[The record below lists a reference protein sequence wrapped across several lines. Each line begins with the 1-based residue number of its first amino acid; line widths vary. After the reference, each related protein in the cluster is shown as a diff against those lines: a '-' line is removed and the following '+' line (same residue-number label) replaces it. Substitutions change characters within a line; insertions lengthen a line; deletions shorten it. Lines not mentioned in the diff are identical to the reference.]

1 MRPLPATSLLLL
13 AMAVLEAPLAAQQ
26 ESGADDFRIS
36 YMGGTGDVA
45 FRADSPAIA
54 YNATANEYLVVWKGD
69 TNTGGQVDDRY
80 QVFGQR
86 FDAATR
92 SPIGAAFEI
101 SANVAVPWF
110 VPPYAPSVAWDSTLD
125 QYLVVWSGITGEC
138 CEIDYEIFSRR
149 VTALGV
155 PLGAQLQISHMSGPV
170 ENPNEAHYDAYDPAV
185 VYNPA
190 AAEFLVVWSGDE
202 GRDGYLNDEFEIR
215 GQRIDAATG
224 AQVGAD
230 DFPVSDAG
238 STSNIASSAYLPDV
252 AYNLADDEYL
262 VTWGAEDPDAGTAD
276 GEFEIFGQRLD
287 GSSGAEL
294 GTNDFRISTVGPPG
308 NTHYFTIAS
317 AVAYDAADN
326 EYLVAFCATEYAEAA
341 FVRAFDVFG
350 QRLDSAGAEIGVD
363 DFRLSDFGEF
373 GDPAWNCEG
382 VDVAYS
388 AAAGAYL
395 VSFSGDDNRAGQL
408 DGELEVFVQM
418 VDADSGTEVGP
429 NDLRV
434 SDMGPNGSSTY
445 QAFSPV
451 LAADTSGG
459 LLLVWTADDN
469 SGGLVDSEFEIFG
482 QFLTGP
488 LFADGFE
495 GEDTLAWSVTVP

>member
-1 MRPLPATSLLLL
+1 MPPLGARSAPRSRSAPTS
-13 AMAVLEAPLAAQQ
+13 P
-26 ESGADDFRIS
+26 FRGSI
-36 YMGGTGDVA
+36 
-45 FRADSPAIA
+45 
-54 YNATANEYLVVWKGD
+54 
-69 TNTGGQVDDRY
+69 
-80 QVFGQR
+80 
-86 FDAATR
+86 
-92 SPIGAAFEI
+92 
-101 SANVAVPWF
+101 
-110 VPPYAPSVAWDSTLD
+110 PPYAPSVAWDSTLD

-459 LLLVWTADDN
+459 TAAGLDRRRQQRRT
-469 SGGLVDSEFEIFG
+469 GGQRVRNLRSVPHRTALRRRLRRRG
-482 QFLTGP
+482 HTGLECHRSLSRHRRRP
-488 LFADGFE
+488 VSRRSRPRLRSLPGCRTAARPCPRRSARARQPRGRRARE
-495 GEDTLAWSVTVP
+495 